1 MKRGCDFVIQRST
14 KKMSM
19 CIVICMLMT
28 SLFSGCGKEKENV
41 ILSVWGAEEDQE
53 MLNEMVDAFEEKY
66 KDEAEFN
73 ITICV
78 ENEVT
83 CKETVLI
90 DPKKA
95 ADIYAFADDQFRSL
109 CQNNAL
115 LEITEN
121 VDEIIEENGGKESA
135 AVKSASYDGKLYAYP
150 MTASNGYFLY

>member
-1 MKRGCDFVIQRST
+1 MMRRNT
-14 KKMSM
+14 KKGMV
-19 CIVICMLMT
+19 CIAICMLMI

-41 ILSVWGAEEDQE
+41 TLLVWGAEEDQE
-53 MLNEMVDAFEEKY
+53 MLNEMADAFEEKY

-95 ADIYAFADDQFRSL
+95 ADIYSFPDDQFKALS
-109 CQNNAL
+109 QNNSKGAFSGL
-115 LEITEN
+115 LYHTWA
-121 VDEIIEENGGKESA
+121 G
-135 AVKSASYDGKLYAYP
+135 SYLKL
-150 MTASNGYFLY
+150 F

>member
-1 MKRGCDFVIQRST
+1 MKKSVGKVVSSVVAAT
-14 KKMSM
+14 M
-19 CIVICMLMT
+19 ML

-41 ILSVWGAEEDQE
+41 TLSVWGAEEDQE

-95 ADIYAFADDQFRSL
+95 ADIYAFADDQLASAVMNL
-109 CQNNAL
+109 DIQMEH
-115 LEITEN
+115 EI
-121 VDEIIEENGGKESA
+121 VKKLREEMK
-135 AVKSASYDGKLYAYP
+135 
-150 MTASNGYFLY
+150 TT

>member
-1 MKRGCDFVIQRST
+1 MA
-14 KKMSM
+14 M

-41 ILSVWGAEEDQE
+41 TLSVWGAEVDQE

-95 ADIYAFADDQFRSL
+95 ADIYAFADDQLASAVMNL
-109 CQNNAL
+109 DIQMEH
-115 LEITEN
+115 EI
-121 VDEIIEENGGKESA
+121 VKKLREEMK
-135 AVKSASYDGKLYAYP
+135 
-150 MTASNGYFLY
+150 TT

>member
-1 MKRGCDFVIQRST
+1 MA
-14 KKMSM
+14 M

-41 ILSVWGAEEDQE
+41 TLSVWGAEEDQE

-95 ADIYAFADDQFRSL
+95 ADIYAFADDQLASAVMNL
-109 CQNNAL
+109 DIQMEH
-115 LEITEN
+115 EI
-121 VDEIIEENGGKESA
+121 VKKLREEMKTTQRLSARYNKVINIVYHYARLKE
-135 AVKSASYDGKLYAYP
+135 
-150 MTASNGYFLY
+150 F

>member
-1 MKRGCDFVIQRST
+1 MQRST
-14 KKMSM
+14 KKNDDVYRNMYVNDIIIQWM
-19 CIVICMLMT
+19 W
-28 SLFSGCGKEKENV
+28 KENV
-41 ILSVWGAEEDQE
+41 TLSVWGAEEDQE

-95 ADIYAFADDQFRSL
+95 ADIYAFADDQLASAVMNLDIQMGHEIVKKLREEMTTTQGPSARECFRWL
-109 CQNNAL
+109 FM
-115 LEITEN
+115 
-121 VDEIIEENGGKESA
+121 K
-135 AVKSASYDGKLYAYP
+135 
-150 MTASNGYFLY
+150 

>member
-14 KKMSM
+14 KKMAM

-41 ILSVWGAEEDQE
+41 TLSVWGAEEDQE

-95 ADIYAFADDQFRSL
+95 ADIYSFADDQLASAVMNL
-109 CQNNAL
+109 DIQMEH
-115 LEITEN
+115 EI
-121 VDEIIEENGGKESA
+121 VKKLREEMKT
-135 AVKSASYDGKLYAYP
+135 L
-150 MTASNGYFLY
+150 

>member
-1 MKRGCDFVIQRST
+1 MRFVIQRST
-14 KKMSM
+14 KKMAM

-41 ILSVWGAEEDQE
+41 TLSVWGAEEDQE

-95 ADIYAFADDQFRSL
+95 ADIYAFADDQLASAVMNL
-109 CQNNAL
+109 DIQMEH
-115 LEITEN
+115 EI
-121 VDEIIEENGGKESA
+121 VKKLREEMKTS
-135 AVKSASYDGKLYAYP
+135 
-150 MTASNGYFLY
+150 

>member
-1 MKRGCDFVIQRST
+1 MQRST
-14 KKMSM
+14 KKMTM

-28 SLFSGCGKEKENV
+28 SFFSGCGKEKENV
-41 ILSVWGAEEDQE
+41 TLSVWGAEEDQE
-53 MLNEMVDAFEEKY
+53 MLNEMGDAFEEKY

-95 ADIYAFADDQFRSL
+95 ADIYSFADDQLASAVMNL
-109 CQNNAL
+109 DIQMEH
-115 LEITEN
+115 EI
-121 VDEIIEENGGKESA
+121 VKKLREEMKTS
-135 AVKSASYDGKLYAYP
+135 
-150 MTASNGYFLY
+150 